1 VTIGDLFRGAWV
13 ALRVPRWLDPDRLP
27 LLLAVPELPAGRNVQ
42 EPSAETIRAARGI
55 LRRLERIPGGRW
67 RGTCLYRSAA
77 EVLLL
82 RAGGQPARLQL
93 GVQHAGEEVGA
104 HAWVE
109 CDGRPVGPDAA
120 EADRYTAL
128 RTHG

>member
-1 VTIGDLFRGAWV
+1 VTVGDLLRGAWA
-13 ALRVPRWLDPDRLP
+13 ALRVPRWLDADRLP
-27 LLLAVPELPAGRNVQ
+27 LLLAIPELPDVRSVT

-55 LRRLERIPGGRW
+55 LRRLERLPGGRW

-77 EVLLL
+77 EVLLR
-82 RAGGQPARLQL
+82 RAAGQPARLQL
-93 GVQHAGEEVGA
+93 GVHSAGEEVGA

-128 RTHG
+128 RPQG

>member
-1 VTIGDLFRGAWV
+1 MTVGDLLRGAWA
-13 ALRVPRWLDPDRLP
+13 ALRVPRWLDGDRLP
-27 LLLAVPELPAGRNVQ
+27 LLLAVPELPDGRTVT

-55 LRRLERIPGGRW
+55 LRRLERVPGGRW

-77 EVLLL
+77 EVLL
-82 RAGGQPARLQL
+82 RRDAGQPARLQL
-93 GVQHAGEEVGA
+93 GVQLAGQEVGA

-109 CDGRPVGPDAA
+109 CEGRPVGPDAA

-128 RTHG
+128 RPHE